1 MEKLKLRAA
10 GGGGGGGGGAVS
22 AEAMSICLFLL
33 ITIFLSAA
41 FGIGSE
47 TEQQLLHNNKEGLST
62 KAYTSLSERVKAMFS
77 LSSTTP
83 TPTPTPTPRI
93 WSSSWNKAQSL
104 FNQLQAYFFPPNL
117 DFRGR
122 KEVESD
128 GGAAGEKV
136 KEAMAKSFGKSRA
149 TVEDSAKSAAKFAG
163 ETLHITADK
172 VKKSFSHPDPHHQT
186 SSDDDQA
193 EL

>member
-1 MEKLKLRAA
+1 MEKLKLRAAA
-10 GGGGGGGGGAVS
+10 GGGGGGGGGAIS

-41 FGIGSE
+41 FGIGS
-47 TEQQLLHNNKEGLST
+47 EQQLLHNNKEGLST

-83 TPTPTPTPRI
+83 PPTPRI

-117 DFRGR
+117 DFRRR

-172 VKKSFSHPDPHHQT
+172 VKKSFSHPDHHHQT

>member
-1 MEKLKLRAA
+1 MEKLKLRASAAAA
-10 GGGGGGGGGAVS
+10 GGGGGAIS

-47 TEQQLLHNNKEGLST
+47 SEQQLLHNNKEGLST
-62 KAYTSLSERVKAMFS
+62 KAYTSLSERVKDMFS

-83 TPTPTPTPRI
+83 PPTPRI

-122 KEVESD
+122 KEMESD

-163 ETLHITADK
+163 ETLHTTADK
-172 VKKSFSHPDPHHQT
+172 VKKSFSHPDHHHQT

>member
-10 GGGGGGGGGAVS
+10 GGGGGGGAVS
-22 AEAMSICLFLL
+22 ADAMSICLFLL

-83 TPTPTPTPRI
+83 PPTPTPTPTPRI

-104 FNQLQAYFFPPNL
+104 FNQLQP
-117 DFRGR
+117 FRGR